1 MCRILPALLG
11 CILFGFTGAA
21 RPGEEPR
28 ALIERAVQAMG
39 GAEVLNNK
47 AAVSMKIKGEISLPG
62 VPGDDTR
69 IPFTGEVQTQNSG
82 RNRTILK
89 ADFLGQTIEMIQ
101 VSDNGKGWRSMN
113 GEVSDLTKEELDN
126 LRRDRH
132 IERVSSLVVLL
143 KDKDFTLAAADEIQV
158 NGKPALGVKVSY
170 KGQPDVTL
178 YFDKES
184 GLLAKY
190 VYWGKNAGEVKE
202 GLHEVVHLEYR
213 EVDFAADA
221 ERMLRAA
228 KMGVDG
234 PSLLEFVRGQSK
246 GGGRI
251 DQMKELVRK
260 LGDDNFEVREKA
272 VKELTALGKAA
283 VPLLRDAARSSDPE
297 VARRAR
303 LCLEQIGPADAPP
316 ANHSATLIAA
326 VYLLG
331 LRKPAGAAEV
341 LLNALPGAAEDVAR
355 EIRAVL
361 YAIGQAKGPPDEA
374 LVKALDDEDPV
385 KKAAA
390 RAALGKD
397 DGAYARQP
405 GRRISISGLKLPMKS
420 ITHQD
425 GKKLEEHEVLE
436 VQLFNDFE
444 NKLFAKP

>member
-1 MCRILPALLG
+1 MCRQIPALLG
-11 CILFGFTGAA
+11 CVLLGFAGEA
-21 RPGEEPR
+21 RSGEEPR
-28 ALIERAVQAMG
+28 ALVERAIQAMG
-39 GAEVLNNK
+39 GEEVLSNK
-47 AAVSMKIKGEISLPG
+47 AAVSMKIKGQISLPG

-69 IPFTGEVQTQNSG
+69 IPFTGEIQTQTSG

-89 ADFLGQTIEMIQ
+89 ADFLGQAIEMIQ
-101 VSDNGKGWRSMN
+101 VSGDGKGWRSMN

-126 LRRDRH
+126 LRQDRH
-132 IERVSSLVVLL
+132 VERVSGLVALV
-143 KDKDFTLAAADEIQV
+143 KDKDFTLAAADEVKV

-190 VYWGKNAGEVKE
+190 VYRGKNSGEDKE
-202 GLHEVVHLEYR
+202 GLHEVVHLDYR
-213 EVDFAADA
+213 QVDFAAA
-221 ERMLRAA
+221 SERVLREA
-228 KMGVDG
+228 KVGMDG
-234 PSLLEFVRGQSK
+234 PALLEFVRGQSK

-260 LGDDNFEVREKA
+260 LGDDEFEAREKA
-272 VKELTALGKAA
+272 VKELTALGKVAI
-283 VPLLRDAARSSDPE
+283 PLLRDAAQSTDPE

-303 LCLEQIGPADAPP
+303 LCLEQIGPADVA
-316 ANHSATLIAA
+316 ANQSETLIAA
-326 VYLLG
+326 IHLLG

-341 LLNALPGAAEDVAR
+341 LLNALPGAAENVAR
-355 EIRAVL
+355 EIHAAL
-361 YAIGQAKGPPDEA
+361 YAVGQAKGPPDEA
-374 LVKALDDEDPV
+374 LVKALDDEGPV

-397 DGAYARQP
+397 GGAYAKKP
-405 GRRISISGLKLPMKS
+405 GRRVSIPGVKLPMKS

-436 VQLFNDFE
+436 VQFFNDFE
-444 NKLFAKP
+444 DKLFAKP

>member
-1 MCRILPALLG
+1 MG
-11 CILFGFTGAA
+11 
-21 RPGEEPR
+21 GEE
-28 ALIERAVQAMG
+28 
-39 GAEVLNNK
+39 VLGNK

-69 IPFTGEVQTQNSG
+69 IPFTGEVQTQSSG
-82 RNRTILK
+82 RNRTVLK

-101 VSDNGKGWRSMN
+101 VSDHGKGWRSMN
-113 GEVSDLTKEELDN
+113 GEVSALTQEELDN
-126 LRRDRH
+126 VRRDRH
-132 IERVSSLVVLL
+132 IERVSGLVALL
-143 KDKDFTLAAADEIQV
+143 KGKDFTLTAADETRV
-158 NGKPALGVKVSY
+158 HGKPALGVKVSY
-170 KGQPDVTL
+170 PGQPDVTL

-190 VYWGKNAGEVKE
+190 VYRGKNAGEDKE
-202 GLHEVVHLEYR
+202 GLHEVVHLDYR
-213 EVDFAADA
+213 EVDFAADS
-221 ERMLRAA
+221 ERVLRAA
-228 KMGVDG
+228 KVGVDG
-234 PSLLEFVRGQSK
+234 PALLEFVRGQSQ

-260 LGDDNFEVREKA
+260 LGDDDFEVREKA

-283 VPLLRDAARSSDPE
+283 VPLLRDATKSADPE

-303 LCLEQIGPADAPP
+303 LCLQEIGPGEGPP
-316 ANHSATLIAA
+316 VNRSASLIAA
-326 VYLLG
+326 VHLLG
-331 LRKPAGAAEV
+331 VRKPAGAAEV
-341 LLNALPGAAEDVAR
+341 LLNALPGAAEEVAR
-355 EIRAVL
+355 EIRAAL
-361 YAIGQAKGPPDEA
+361 YAIGQAKGPPDES

-397 DGAYARQP
+397 GGAYARQP
-405 GRRISISGLKLPMKS
+405 GRRMSIPGLKLPMKS

-444 NKLFAKP
+444 DKLFAKP